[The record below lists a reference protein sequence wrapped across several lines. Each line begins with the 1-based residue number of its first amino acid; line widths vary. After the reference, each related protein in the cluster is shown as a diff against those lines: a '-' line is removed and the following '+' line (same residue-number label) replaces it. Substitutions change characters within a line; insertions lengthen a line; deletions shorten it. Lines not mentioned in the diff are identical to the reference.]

1 MNFEKSQGLDL
12 LPSRL
17 PAPQELGGDRDLY
30 ARLREQIEEQSEDEQ
45 RAILWTIA
53 LQKAFEEQR
62 IGRSVAGLEMVT
74 YGFAD
79 PEYEKD
85 AFAALLYTAP
95 GVPELDEILLVEP
108 QTDLS
113 VKIGNLQFPAFIRP
127 SRWEF
132 HQLPQIHP
140 ANGTAACWARSL
152 KPSLQKKVGLVTA
165 KHVVGQRI
173 LGNPVPLTKGLGKLL
188 DLAPEGI
195 DAALI
200 QVPRTLL
207 PSHLHHF
214 VAQTH
219 IAQWTDVQVYGRE
232 SGIFQTK
239 VIEVTPS
246 RGSLHY
252 TIPLRVFL
260 ANPGKPG
267 DSGSLVLNA
276 NAEGVGIY
284 MGSVTSLAND
294 QQEGFCQHLGQAAET
309 LALELLL

>member
-12 LPSRL
+12 LPSRI
-17 PAPQELGGDRDLY
+17 PTSQELGRDRELY
-30 ARLREQIEEQSEDEQ
+30 ERLREQIDEHPDDEQ

-53 LQKAFEEQR
+53 LQNAFEEQG
-62 IGRSVAGLEMVT
+62 IGRSIPGLEMVT

-79 PEYEKD
+79 PAYED
-85 AFAALLYTAP
+85 DTFAALVYTIP
-95 GVPELDEILLVEP
+95 SVPELHDEAEINF
-108 QTDLS
+108 T
-113 VKIGNLQFPAFIRP
+113 VKVGNLRFPVFIRP

-132 HQLPQIHP
+132 HQLPTIHP
-140 ANGTAACWARSL
+140 GNGTGACWARTL
-152 KPSLQKKVGLVTA
+152 KPGFRKKVGLLTA

-173 LGNPVPLTKGLGKLL
+173 LGNPVPLTNGIGKLL
-188 DLAPEGI
+188 DVAPEGI

-200 QVPRTLL
+200 QVPQAKL
-207 PSHLHHF
+207 PSHLHPF
-214 VAQTH
+214 TAQTH

-232 SGIFQTK
+232 SGVFQTK

-252 TIPLRVFL
+252 TIPLRIFL

-276 NAEGVGIY
+276 NGEGVGIY

-294 QQEGFCQHLGQAAET
+294 QVEGFCQHLKQAAET

>member
-1 MNFEKSQGLDL
+1 MNFEKCQGLEL
-12 LPSRL
+12 LPDRL
-17 PAPQELGGDRDLY
+17 PTQQELGRDRDVY
-30 ARLREQIEEQSEDEQ
+30 SRVREQIEEYPEDEQ

-53 LQKAFEEQR
+53 LQNAFEEQGV
-62 IGRSVAGLEMVT
+62 GRSIAGLEMVT

-79 PEYEKD
+79 PEYEED
-85 AFAALLYTAP
+85 AFGVLVYTVP
-95 GVPELDEILLVEP
+95 SVPELDDSLSAESEP
-108 QTDLS
+108 AFA
-113 VKIGNLQFPAFIRP
+113 VKVGNLIFPVFVRP
-127 SRWEF
+127 ARWEF
-132 HQLPQIHP
+132 HQLPQVHP
-140 ANGTAACWARSL
+140 ANGSAACWARSL
-152 KPSLQKKVGLVTA
+152 KAGLRKKVGLLTA

-188 DLAPEGI
+188 DVAPEGI

-200 QVPRTLL
+200 QVPRAQL
-207 PSHLHHF
+207 PPHLHAF
-214 VAQTH
+214 SAQTH
-219 IAQWTDVQVYGRE
+219 IAQWIDVQVYGRE
-232 SGIFQTK
+232 SGVFQTK

-276 NAEGVGIY
+276 NGEGVGIY

-294 QQEGFCQHLGQAAET
+294 QVEGFCQHLKQAAET

>member
-12 LPSRL
+12 LPSRV
-17 PAPQELGGDRDLY
+17 PTPQELGRDRDLY
-30 ARLREQIEEQSEDEQ
+30 ARLREQIEEQTGDEQ

-53 LQKAFEEQR
+53 LQNAFEEQ
-62 IGRSVAGLEMVT
+62 GVERSIPGLEMVT

-79 PEYEKD
+79 PEYEED
-85 AFAALLYTAP
+85 AFAALVYTIP
-95 GVPELDEILLVEP
+95 GVPELDEGVSAESEI
-108 QTDLS
+108 S
-113 VKIGNLQFPAFIRP
+113 FRVKVGNLVFPVFVRQ

-132 HQLPQIHP
+132 HQLPQLHP
-140 ANGTAACWARSL
+140 ANGTAACWARTM
-152 KPSLQKKVGLVTA
+152 KPGLRKKVGLLTA

-173 LGNPVPLTKGLGKLL
+173 LGNPVPLTKGIGKLL
-188 DLAPEGI
+188 DIAPEGI

-200 QVPRTLL
+200 QVPRAHL
-207 PSHLHHF
+207 PAHLHHF
-214 VAQTH
+214 AAQTH

-232 SGIFQTK
+232 SGTFQTK

-252 TIPLRVFL
+252 TIPLRIFL

-276 NAEGVGIY
+276 NGEGVGIY

-294 QQEGFCQHLGQAAET
+294 QVEGFCQHLKQAAET

>member
-17 PAPQELGGDRDLY
+17 PTSQELGRDRDLY
-30 ARLREQIEEQSEDEQ
+30 ERLREQIEEQPEDEQ

-53 LQKAFEEQR
+53 LQNAFEEQGV
-62 IGRSVAGLEMVT
+62 GRSIPGLEMVT

-79 PEYEKD
+79 PEYEED
-85 AFAALLYTAP
+85 AFAALVYTIPA
-95 GVPELDEILLVEP
+95 VPELDDGLSAES
-108 QTDLS
+108 QTTLR
-113 VKIGNLQFPAFIRP
+113 VKVGNLLFPVFTRP

-140 ANGTAACWARSL
+140 TNGTAACWAKTL
-152 KPSLQKKVGLVTA
+152 KPGLRKKVGLLTA

-188 DLAPEGI
+188 DTAPEGI

-200 QVPRTLL
+200 QVPRNLL
-207 PSHLHHF
+207 PPQLHHF

-276 NAEGVGIY
+276 NGEGVGIY

-294 QQEGFCQHLGQAAET
+294 QVEGFCQHLRQAAET
-309 LALELLL
+309 LALAAC